1 MAFWNI
7 DLTTEDGALG
17 AASNGAYA
25 CFIAAVLT
33 AISGFIFGGLAS
45 DTIARGATAIL
56 AVLNIGLFV
65 ITGLR
70 LRRGKGAFWGSV
82 AVAWLS
88 LEMLSK
94 LLAVAIPGLII
105 SAVLL
110 IVVINGVR
118 GAWAL
123 RRGIVDDA
131 GATFE

>member
-33 AISGFIFGGLAS
+33 AISTFFLGGMAS
-45 DTIARGATAIL
+45 DTIAAGAMVVAGGV
-56 AVLNIGLFV
+56 AIGLFV
-65 ITGLR
+65 VAGLR
-70 LRRGKGAFWGSV
+70 LRSGKGAFWGSV
-82 AVAWLS
+82 AVAWLG
-88 LEMLSK
+88 LEVLGK
-94 LLAVAIPGLII
+94 LIAFSIPGLII
-105 SAVLL
+105 NTVLL
-110 IVVINGVR
+110 IVLVNGVR

-123 RRGIVDDA
+123 RRGVGDDA

>member
-33 AISGFIFGGLAS
+33 AISTFFLGGMAS
-45 DTIARGATAIL
+45 DTIAAGAMVVAGGV
-56 AVLNIGLFV
+56 AIGLFV
-65 ITGLR
+65 VAGLR
-70 LRRGKGAFWGSV
+70 LRSGKGAFWGSV
-82 AVAWLS
+82 AVAWLG
-88 LEMLSK
+88 LEVLSK
-94 LLAVAIPGLII
+94 LIAFSIPGLII
-105 SAVLL
+105 STVLL
-110 IVVINGVR
+110 IVLVNGVR

-123 RRGIVDDA
+123 RRGVGDDA

>member
-33 AISGFIFGGLAS
+33 AISTFFLGGMAS
-45 DTIARGATAIL
+45 DTIAAGAMVVAGGV
-56 AVLNIGLFV
+56 AIGLFV
-65 ITGLR
+65 VAGLR
-70 LRRGKGAFWGSV
+70 LRSGKGAFWGSV
-82 AVAWLS
+82 AVAWLG
-88 LEMLSK
+88 LEVLGK
-94 LLAVAIPGLII
+94 LIAFSIPGLII
-105 SAVLL
+105 NTVLL
-110 IVVINGVR
+110 IVLVNGVR

-123 RRGIVDDA
+123 RRGVGDDT